1 MQIRSEGSASVRGG
15 GGAPPQVKK
24 VGMTLVLLAV
34 LTSSLTA
41 TTIVPAELGELA
53 ADAHMIT
60 RGRVVAVEGFL
71 SGDRREIET
80 VVTLEPESWL
90 KAPDGTSETVRFK
103 VPGGQVGRYRRIVLG
118 APSFAVGQ
126 RVVVFLG
133 GRAPEM
139 PHLVGSSQGVFRIAR
154 NAGGDRVLANR
165 GTAATSLGVFEA
177 RVRALSG
184 SAR

>member
-1 MQIRSEGSASVRGG
+1 MLGRVGLVGLVGLVGRVGLAGLFATCSLSATV
-15 GGAPPQVKK
+15 
-24 VGMTLVLLAV
+24 M
-34 LTSSLTA
+34 
-41 TTIVPAELGELA
+41 VPAELGELA
-53 ADAHMIT
+53 ADAHVIA
-60 RGRVVAVEGFL
+60 RGRIVAVEGFL
-71 SGDRREIET
+71 SDDRKEIET

-90 KAPDGTSETVRFK
+90 KAPGGTSETVRFK

-133 GRAPEM
+133 GRAPQM

-154 NAGGDRVLANR
+154 RAGGDTVLANR
-165 GTAATSLGVFEA
+165 GTATTSLGAFEA

-184 SAR
+184 GAR

>member
-1 MQIRSEGSASVRGG
+1 
-15 GGAPPQVKK
+15 
-24 VGMTLVLLAV
+24 MTILLLAALAV
-34 LTSSLTA
+34 ASLKA

-53 ADAHMIT
+53 ADAHVIA
-60 RGRVVAVEGFL
+60 RGRVVAVESFL
-71 SGDRREIET
+71 IGDRREIET

-133 GRAPEM
+133 GRAPQM

-154 NAGGDRVLANR
+154 SAGGDTVLANR
-165 GTAATSLGVFEA
+165 GTATTSLGVFEA

-184 SAR
+184 GAR